1 MGGGQRGSCQEF
13 AKSSEDPIH
22 PTTSRSARS
31 ASALQR
37 EESGPATEIG
47 AAALFGLSWTLIDGA
62 AMASQASGVIGV
74 DTRMWE
80 ERALWLARATIA
92 WNVIEGLVAMGFG
105 IGEESVAL
113 FGFGVDSWV
122 EVGSAAVVHW
132 KLTRP
137 ASTCQTTAKKR
148 ERTATKWI
156 SALLLVLALG
166 TVLGATIQLV
176 SGRHPDSSV
185 PSLVISVLSL
195 AFMAF
200 LWRAKRSA
208 ARALD
213 SRTLALDARC
223 SLGCIELSLVLLA
236 GSLIYVV
243 VPVLWWADAV
253 AALGIAALIG
263 REGWEG
269 WKAASKPDFSG
280 GCGCSG

>member
-1 MGGGQRGSCQEF
+1 
-13 AKSSEDPIH
+13 
-22 PTTSRSARS
+22 
-31 ASALQR
+31 
-37 EESGPATEIG
+37 
-47 AAALFGLSWTLIDGA
+47 
-62 AMASQASGVIGV
+62 MASQASGEILGL
-74 DTRMWE
+74 DTRAWE
-80 ERALWLARATIA
+80 ERALWLARLTIA
-92 WNVIEGLVAMGFG
+92 WNVVEGLVAMGFG
-105 IGEESVAL
+105 LGEESVAL

-148 ERTATKWI
+148 ERTATRWI
-156 SALLLVLALG
+156 SALLLVLTAG
-166 TVLGATIQLV
+166 TVLGATLQLA
-176 SGRHPDSSV
+176 SGRHPDSSL
-185 PSLVISVLSL
+185 PSLVISLLSL
-195 AFMAF
+195 GFMAF
-200 LWRAKRSA
+200 LWRAKLTA

-223 SLGCIELSLVLLA
+223 SLGCIQLSLVLLA

-243 VPVLWWADAV
+243 VPALWWADAA
-253 AALGIAALIG
+253 AALVIATMIG